1 MVAELSYID
10 LCVPIYLNQQV
21 VFDLLAI
28 LEDGFS
34 HLSSVKTSSTGTE
47 SNKSNIG
54 ASLSGKVLD
63 IVGISLKGDHTKEK
77 GSQEQREVSK
87 EKVHT
92 PASLFSKLR
101 TRLDKEG
108 LISRINNIDDIDE
121 LYSGEFIELQAIL
134 KKPSLVDTIEGFKRL
149 METALLFASKENEVG
164 KAGKGK
170 RIASQKNA
178 NEDIMLRQIDGMLKA
193 LTQSNSMELMGD
205 LTEHP
210 GAKIVLNAEL
220 NYFNNKTTTEAV
232 DGEFHVLGKIIRVI
246 KPQSQDTIN
255 LLRNTSFRQLD
266 MKIFNQFTSAFKGA
280 GDAGLNFPEIITEIK
295 APAIQ
300 ILPIAIFT

>member
-1 MVAELSYID
+1 MVAELSYTD
-10 LCVPIYLNQQV
+10 LCVPIYLNQQA

-34 HLSSVKTSSTGTE
+34 HLSSVKTSSTGIE
-47 SNKSNIG
+47 SNKSNMS

-63 IVGISLKGDHTKEK
+63 IVGISLKGDHSKER
-77 GSQEQREVSK
+77 GSQEQIEVSK

-101 TRLDKEG
+101 TRLDNEN
-108 LISRINNIDDIDE
+108 LISRINNIEDIDE
-121 LYSGEFIELQAIL
+121 LNSGEFIELHAIL

-149 METALLFASKENEVG
+149 MEIALLFASKESESG

-170 RIASQKNA
+170 RTVPQKSA

-193 LTQSNSMELMGD
+193 LTQSNSIELIGE
-205 LTEHP
+205 LTDHS
-210 GAKIVLNAEL
+210 GAKVVLNAEL
-220 NYFNNKTTTEAV
+220 NYFNNKTTTEAI
-232 DGEFHVLGKIIRVI
+232 DGEFYVFGKIIRVI

-266 MKIFNQFTSAFKGA
+266 MKIFNQFTTAFEGA
-280 GDAGLNFPEIITEIK
+280 KDSGLNFPEIITEIK